1 MNKALSLIGLNKLHI
16 SSIQLFKLNVFIVLC
31 ALSFLVAC
39 VNGSIPIN
47 LTDIFSGEI
56 SDLTKIVLI
65 EIRLPRVILAAL
77 VGASL
82 GISGA
87 ALQGLFRNPL
97 ADPGLIGV
105 SAGAA
110 LGATLVI
117 VLGSNFLSG
126 FMLGSF
132 LLPLG
137 AISGAMLVIMMLYML
152 TKGFGYQ
159 GVTYMLLVG
168 IAVNAIAGV
177 GIGIL
182 TFISTDSEL
191 RGLTFWTMGSFG
203 GVTWPLL
210 IPAIII
216 ILISVTSMMTVSR
229 NLDLIQL
236 GEPEAYRLGVD
247 VKKLKYKVIIS
258 CAAAVG
264 ASVSLSGMIGFVG
277 LVVPH
282 LVRLFGGVNHNY
294 LLPGSAFVGA
304 ALMITA
310 DMVSRT
316 MIQPAELPVG
326 LITSAIGSP
335 FFLWLIF
342 RIKRS

>member
-1 MNKALSLIGLNKLHI
+1 MNSFINALGIKNIHVSSNQIIILNAFILLTI
-16 SSIQLFKLNVFIVLC
+16 SAFIV
-31 ALSFLVAC
+31 AC
-39 VNGSIPIN
+39 ITGSIN
-47 LTDIFSGEI
+47 I
-56 SDLTKIVLI
+56 SLRDLFNSSLDDLSRIVLI
-65 EIRLPRVILAAL
+65 EIRLPRVILAGL

-117 VLGSNFLSG
+117 VLGSSFVGNFA
-126 FMLGSF
+126 LGSF

-137 AISGAMLVIMMLYML
+137 AIIGAMSVILLLYFL

-210 IPAIII
+210 IPAILI
-216 ILISVTSMMTVSR
+216 ILFSISLMMTVSR

-247 VKKLKYKVIIS
+247 VKKLKYKIILT

-282 LVRLFGGVNHNY
+282 LVRLFGGVNHNF
-294 LLPGSAFVGA
+294 LMPGSAFVGA
-304 ALMITA
+304 SLMIIA
-310 DMVSRT
+310 DMLSRT
-316 MIQPAELPVG
+316 IIQPAELPVG
-326 LITSAIGSP
+326 LLTSAIGSP

-342 RIKRS
+342 RIKRG

>member
-1 MNKALSLIGLNKLHI
+1 MSSILSSLKIRRSFI
-16 SSIQLFKLNVFIVLC
+16 SSTQIFKLNVFVLTSLIC
-31 ALSFLVAC
+31 FIFAC
-39 VNGSIPIN
+39 ISGSINI
-47 LTDIFSGEI
+47 DISDFFSGEM

-117 VLGSNFLSG
+117 VLGSQFLSG
-126 FMLGSF
+126 FVLGSF

-137 AISGAMLVIMMLYML
+137 AITGAMLVIMMLYLL

-182 TFISTDSEL
+182 TFISTDAEL

-216 ILISVTSMMTVSR
+216 ILISVSSMMTVSR

-247 VKKLKYKVIIS
+247 VKKLKLKIIFS

-294 LLPGSAFVGA
+294 LLPGSAFIGA
-304 ALMITA
+304 ALMISA
-310 DMVSRT
+310 DMISRT
-316 MIQPAELPVG
+316 LIQPAELPVG

-335 FFLWLIF
+335 FFLWIIF

>member
-1 MNKALSLIGLNKLHI
+1 MNKVLNLINLNKLHI
-16 SSIQLFKLNVFIVLC
+16 SSKQLFKLNVFVILC
-31 ALSFLVAC
+31 AICFLLAC
-39 VNGSIPIN
+39 VNGSIAIN
-47 LTDIFSGEI
+47 FTDIFSGEI
-56 SDLTKIVLI
+56 SDLTKIVLL

-216 ILISVTSMMTVSR
+216 ILISVASMMTVSR

-247 VKKLKYKVIIS
+247 VKKLKYKIIIS

-294 LLPGSAFVGA
+294 LLPGSAFIGA

-310 DMVSRT
+310 DMVART